1 MSILNSKVREQPV
14 DIKELIE
21 LISNYLE
28 ETNPDK
34 ASEVLNLIIQ
44 NNGLIY
50 NTLPE
55 VFEYYRRKY
64 NIKSVIDRNNKIVL
78 YYEWKNW
85 ISDWNFKRGTQSY

>member
-1 MSILNSKVREQPV
+1 MKDKVMSILDSKVREQPIDV
-14 DIKELIE
+14 KELIE

-64 NIKSVIDRNNKIVL
+64 DIKSVIDKNNKVIL
-78 YYEWKNW
+78 YYE
-85 ISDWNFKRGTQSY
+85 

>member
-1 MSILNSKVREQPV
+1 MKDKVMSILNSKVREQPV

-78 YYEWKNW
+78 YYE
-85 ISDWNFKRGTQSY
+85 

>member
-1 MSILNSKVREQPV
+1 MKDKVMSILDSKVREQPV
-14 DIKELIE
+14 DVKELIE

-64 NIKSVIDRNNKIVL
+64 DIKSVIDKNNKVIL
-78 YYEWKNW
+78 YYE
-85 ISDWNFKRGTQSY
+85 

>member
-1 MSILNSKVREQPV
+1 MSVLNSKVREQPV

-55 VFEYYRRKY
+55 VFDYYRRKY
-64 NIKSVIDRNNKIVL
+64 GIKSVIDKNNKVIL
-78 YYEWKNW
+78 YYE
-85 ISDWNFKRGTQSY
+85 